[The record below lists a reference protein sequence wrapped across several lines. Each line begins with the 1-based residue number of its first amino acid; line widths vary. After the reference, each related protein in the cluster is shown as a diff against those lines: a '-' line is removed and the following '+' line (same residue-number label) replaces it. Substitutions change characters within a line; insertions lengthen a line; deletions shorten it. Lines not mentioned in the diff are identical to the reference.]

1 MGRYLIAISYALC
14 ILVIGQMLKGCDN
27 SHAKEMTDRE
37 LTIACLEKGTPV
49 YKLGKYSHCVIDS
62 GKGWGES

>member
-14 ILVIGQMLKGCDN
+14 MLVIGQMLKGCE
-27 SHAKEMTDRE
+27 SHANEITERE
-37 LTIACLEKGTPV
+37 ITLKCFEKGTPV

-62 GKGWGES
+62 GKGWGEA